1 WPGEVVTIEEARLGV
16 REQVLTGVCLA
27 NLGVVGG
34 QPWYLACAAAECEF
48 AVAGYRKRMW
58 VEEQNRDLKSGCQ
71 LTHSHLGTAQRL
83 ERLWVL
89 VGFGFYLSYC
99 T

>member
-1 WPGEVVTIEEARLGV
+1 
-16 REQVLTGVCLA
+16 
-27 NLGVVGG
+27 
-34 QPWYLACAAAECEF
+34 
-48 AVAGYRKRMW
+48 MW
-58 VEEQNRDLKSGCQ
+58 GEEQNRDLKSGCH

-99 T
+99 TAAVQESAFADRLSRRYKDGRKDLSWFSLARCAQLSGRCDPVFRPLRSQ